1 MTVLPPPQV
10 VLEAFGLRPT
20 GLAAAGGTAGRTWRV
35 DGPAGRIFLRRR
47 GPRTSHPARI
57 AFDHGLRRH
66 LVAHGFP
73 TAAPLPARD
82 GSSAVQHDD
91 GVYEAYPWVPGQSLQ
106 PAVAAA
112 ARVPAAEALARF
124 HELAA
129 GYDGVC
135 ETMVPQFGHYP
146 RPIPAAARFDWPI
159 AFVAALEH
167 LQPLAQNNA
176 ERAALVRARSWVAWL
191 YGQYSASRWGRLPKG
206 VIHGDYNACNLL
218 FDEVGQVAGVFDF
231 DWAWRESRVRDVGE
245 GLFFFGAARDEATD
259 GSDIWS
265 LTACPRFD
273 EAGMLEF
280 LRAYH
285 RIAPLTAEELQ
296 AVPLAMLGR
305 WVACRTEGAMKVPE
319 AARVSFATRDF
330 ELPFRWHE
338 ARAGALLNA
347 LG

>member
-1 MTVLPPPQV
+1 M
-10 VLEAFGLRPT
+10 
-20 GLAAAGGTAGRTWRV
+20 
-35 DGPAGRIFLRRR
+35 
-47 GPRTSHPARI
+47 
-57 AFDHGLRRH
+57 
-66 LVAHGFP
+66 
-73 TAAPLPARD
+73 
-82 GSSAVQHDD
+82 QHDD

-273 EAGMLEF
+273 EAGLLEF

-285 RIAPLTAEELQ
+285 RN
-296 AVPLAMLGR
+296 R
-305 WVACRTEGAMKVPE
+305 R
-319 AARVSFATRDF
+319 
-330 ELPFRWHE
+330 
-338 ARAGALLNA
+338 
-347 LG
+347 